1 MSNLIE
7 DDDMTEVRDANVPRV
22 DLVDK
27 AANGT
32 PFLIMKAESP
42 NLISVEMVEE
52 LLKQAEEPPMKEA
65 APVDI
70 VAKADDELLVTD
82 GVTPLDA
89 TKPGSGGWETIDAQ
103 TAEEVYAQIVRL
115 KNMLDLLA
123 GRELAEAA
131 TGEPDGAE
139 NAFNL
144 DDAVGALDYA
154 GDVVA
159 VYAAG
164 EHAEAEEADA
174 VAKTLSLI
182 PAGALSTVD
191 LLGSIKKAGRT
202 LSASNEQ
209 KLVSASESIQSVLAS
224 LPPAPEDV
232 TKKEAAIVAQSEA
245 LTPATDDAAVTP
257 VVKADDPAPKTAVF
271 NAAGKLVGIVD
282 PTAIEPITGA
292 TADDDSAEEAEEPAA
307 DDAAAPVAPE
317 PVDPNAPIAK
327 TADPEDAPLTKAA
340 VEDLIKGALDT
351 ARAEDAAVIKGLSE
365 QVEFLKAPARSKVT
379 TNGAAGLTAATRD
392 GEVVHTE
399 LTKTAEDLR
408 KASASAPD
416 AQTKKLIDDERQQR
430 AVEMLSGHL
439 RAV

>member
-7 DDDMTEVRDANVPRV
+7 DDDMTEVRNANIPRV

-32 PFLIMKAESP
+32 SWLIMKAESP
-42 NLISVEMVEE
+42 NLISTEMVED

-65 APVDI
+65 VTVDT
-70 VAKADDELLVTD
+70 VAKADDEILVTD
-82 GVTPLDA
+82 GVSPLDA
-89 TKPGSGGWETIDAQ
+89 TTPGSAGWETIDAQ

-123 GRELAEAA
+123 GREATEAA
-131 TGEPDGAE
+131 TGDSEDAE
-139 NAFNL
+139 NAWNL
-144 DDAVGALDYA
+144 EDAAGALDYA

-164 EHAEAEEADA
+164 ENAEAEEADS
-174 VAKTLSLI
+174 VAKALSVI
-182 PAGALSTVD
+182 PGEALSTVE
-191 LLGSIKKAGRT
+191 LFGRIKKAGRT
-202 LSASNEQ
+202 LSAANEQ

-224 LPPAPEDV
+224 LPAAPEDV
-232 TKKEAAIVAQSEA
+232 TKKGATVSDQETTTEPTVEA
-245 LTPATDDAAVTP
+245 L
-257 VVKADDPAPKTAVF
+257 VKADEAPAKTAVF

-282 PTAIEPITGA
+282 PAAIEPITGA
-292 TADDDSAEEAEEPAA
+292 TVDDTDAGDDTEDAPADA
-307 DDAAAPVAPE
+307 AAAPVAPE

-351 ARAEDAAVIKGLSE
+351 ARAEDAAVIKGLTD
-365 QVEFLKAPARSKVT
+365 QVEFLKAPARSKVN
-379 TNGAAGLTAATRD
+379 TNGAVGVTATTRD
-392 GEVVHTE
+392 GEVVTAG
-399 LTKTAEDLR
+399 LQKSAEDLR

-416 AQTKKLIDDERQQR
+416 THTKTAIDNERQSR
-430 AVEMLSGHL
+430 AVAMLSTLG